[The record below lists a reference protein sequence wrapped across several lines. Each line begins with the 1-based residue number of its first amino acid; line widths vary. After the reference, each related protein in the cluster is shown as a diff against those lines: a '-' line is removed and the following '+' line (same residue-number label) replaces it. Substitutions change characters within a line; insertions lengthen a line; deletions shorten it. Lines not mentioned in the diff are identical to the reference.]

1 MKDTNS
7 CSFTV
12 NSISLL
18 QGGSY
23 MIVSAIQNGQNNRSK
38 NNNYVKPVTANKN
51 GNKTTDTANAYQVL
65 LQQAMM
71 VYRR

>member
-1 MKDTNS
+1 
-7 CSFTV
+7 
-12 NSISLL
+12 
-18 QGGSY
+18 

-38 NNNYVKPVTANKN
+38 NNNYVKPVTTNKN

-71 VYRR
+71 AYRR